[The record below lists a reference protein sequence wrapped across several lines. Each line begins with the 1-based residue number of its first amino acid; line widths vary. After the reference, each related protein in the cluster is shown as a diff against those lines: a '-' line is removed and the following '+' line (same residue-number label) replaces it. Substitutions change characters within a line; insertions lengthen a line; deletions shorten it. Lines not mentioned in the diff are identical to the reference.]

1 MMKFLCLIRGESVF
15 EPLSVTEAAKRTGE
29 YAAYTEGIR
38 RSGHYVGGNRL
49 LPPSTGITLR
59 VRNGKLTTTDGPY
72 AETKEH
78 LGGYYLIE
86 ARDLNEAILVAAKI
100 PGARTGSIEV
110 RPVAENVAAT
120 QAPAPS
126 TPANSLVTEKEIG

>member
-1 MMKFLCLIRGESVF
+1 MKFLCLIRSESMF
-15 EPLSVTEAAKRTGE
+15 EPLSVPDAAKRTGE

-49 LPPSTGITLR
+49 LPPSSGITLR
-59 VRNGKLTTTDGPY
+59 VRNGKLATTDGPY

-110 RPVAENVAAT
+110 RPVAENVTAA
-120 QAPAPS
+120 QPPASS
-126 TPANSLVTEKEIG
+126 TRAHALATEKEIG